1 MKKIVATLLAI
12 ATCFLLCA
20 CGLQKEIGNNKEE
33 ENNNSNNSIV
43 FEKVA
48 KDEWA
53 EIFNIAQYQSYLMKI
68 VGSETTE
75 DGYSE
80 EIEVTV
86 QFKNPYFKI
95 VSLTTEGCDKSWS
108 NSDEETAFISGG
120 IEELQTTVYIPN
132 NIRSFYETISN
143 LEDFGYSK
151 FLFEEE
157 NNTYSSN
164 MFEGFES
171 VEIKITND
179 KLDSI
184 VLVKEYCDLDWG
196 DTTERFTLNL
206 FDINNTQKP
215 EIAKSEVVN
224 LISQVKNS
232 INKAIKARKYYQST
246 DYYDVEQAIDTC
258 DDFLNDLVAQHNNL
272 KFFESSKYSWADYEF
287 DEYEEETY
295 HDIILSCSE
304 TRSAT
309 MFNKN
314 VNYNEIHLSIENG
327 KIVSVELYQNS
338 AVVCPI
344 YFIYE

>member
-1 MKKIVATLLAI
+1 
-12 ATCFLLCA
+12 
-20 CGLQKEIGNNKEE
+20 
-33 ENNNSNNSIV
+33 
-43 FEKVA
+43 
-48 KDEWA
+48 
-53 EIFNIAQYQSYLMKI
+53 MKI

-75 DGYSE
+75 AGYSE
-80 EIEVTV
+80 EIEVTI
-86 QFKNPYFKI
+86 QFKNPCFKI
-95 VSLTTEGCDKSWS
+95 ASLKTEGYDKSWS
-108 NSDEETAFISGG
+108 NSDEETAFITGG
-120 IEELQTTVYIPN
+120 IEELQKTVYIPY
-132 NIRSFYETISN
+132 NISSFYETISN
-143 LEDFGYSK
+143 LDDFGYSK
-151 FLFEEE
+151 FIFEEE
-157 NNTYSSN
+157 SNTYSSN

-327 KIVSVELYQNS
+327 KIVSVKLYQNS
-338 AVVCPI
+338 TVVCPI
-344 YFIYE
+344 CFIYE